1 MNVIAW
7 RVVGNDERSVLKPFQ
22 RDFPL
27 FGEFVCGRNYS
38 VKFVIHD
45 RQELITLI
53 LLVTDESNVDP
64 SVFNPLCQI
73 ALGSFDDFE
82 TDIGITFLKF
92 ADNLRNPV
100 DRTAEICAD
109 TDRADLCTFQ

>member
-7 RVVGNDERSVLKPFQ
+7 CVVGNDERSALKPFQ

-82 TDIGITFLKF
+82 TDIGITFLIYFRISLTLLHPTLIKNRRYF
-92 ADNLRNPV
+92 TV
-100 DRTAEICAD
+100 
-109 TDRADLCTFQ
+109 

>member
-1 MNVIAW
+1 M
-7 RVVGNDERSVLKPFQ
+7 S
-22 RDFPL
+22 
-27 FGEFVCGRNYS
+27 
-38 VKFVIHD
+38 
-45 RQELITLI
+45 
-53 LLVTDESNVDP
+53 LLVTDESDVDP

-100 DRTAEICAD
+100 NRTAEICAD
-109 TDRADLCTFQ
+109 ADRADLCTFQ